1 MHMKYKTNEDKVYE
15 FQKAMGQD
23 INVDYS
29 ADLLRLRMAL
39 IEEEMKEL
47 KDEVKIAI
55 EESENKGS
63 VSFVTKT
70 QILKELC
77 DLQYVVSGFAVTF
90 GLPIEPAFN
99 RIHASNM
106 SKLEDGKPVKNEQGK
121 VLKGKNY
128 EAPSL
133 TDLICDMGKY

>member
-1 MHMKYKTNEDKVYE
+1 MHMRYKTNEDKVYE

-47 KDEVKIAI
+47 KDEVKIAT
-55 EESENKGS
+55 EELENKGS

-121 VLKGKNY
+121 VMKGKNY

>member
-1 MHMKYKTNEDKVYE
+1 MQMRYVTSEDKVHE
-15 FQKAMGQD
+15 FQKAMGQP
-23 INVDYS
+23 INVEYT

-39 IEEEMKEL
+39 IEEEMNEL

-55 EESENKGS
+55 EECTNKGS

-77 DLQYVVSGFAVTF
+77 DLQYVVSGFTVTF
-90 GLPIEPAFN
+90 GLPITPAFN
-99 RIHASNM
+99 RIHSSNM

>member
-99 RIHASNM
+99 RVHASNM
-106 SKLEDGKPVKNEQGK
+106 SKLEDGKPVKNEKGK
-121 VLKGKNY
+121 VMKGKNY